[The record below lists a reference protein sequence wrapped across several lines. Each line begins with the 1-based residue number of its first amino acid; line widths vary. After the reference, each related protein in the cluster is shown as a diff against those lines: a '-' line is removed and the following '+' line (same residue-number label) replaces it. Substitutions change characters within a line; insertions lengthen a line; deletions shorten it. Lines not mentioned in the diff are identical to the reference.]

1 MIDKTG
7 HRVLYDDPDLELG
20 HVLDLQLHEFS
31 NDVEEICDQ
40 AQKEEKMEL
49 LLVNLKMTWENVVF
63 LIDPYKDGSSV
74 NLLRMG
80 DDDFEQLESDQLQVQ
95 TMMGS
100 RFVKTFEKEVLHWN
114 KTLRTVGDVMMILNV
129 IQRTWS
135 YLEPLFIGSPEVR
148 RELPRTLNV
157 FIR

>member
-1 MIDKTG
+1 M
-7 HRVLYDDPDLELG
+7 YDDPDLELG

-40 AQKEEKMEL
+40 AQKEEKMET
-49 LLVNLKMTWENVVF
+49 LLVNLKMTWENVSF
-63 LIDPYKDGSSV
+63 LVEPYKDGSSV
-74 NLLRMG
+74 NLLRLG

-100 RFVKTFEKEVLHWN
+100 RFLKTFEKEVLHWN
-114 KTLRTVGDVMMILNV
+114 KTLRSVGDVMAILSI

-148 RELPRTLNV
+148 RGIAGRC
-157 FIR
+157 R